1 MLIRALGP
9 LAKGSNEQHSWQR
22 RLVGGGFFAADNE
35 LHAPYIRVTI
45 GSVMVRLLAFVSLL
59 LLTGVSRAQ
68 SAAPPDEVAP
78 APAPPTAHRT
88 LLMLGP
94 TVLLADDDRTYFG
107 ADWAMG
113 RLVSSRLV
121 IGGTLG
127 IGGRRAV
134 ATAYGYQATAPAV
147 GIYSL
152 EFSTRYALA
161 NTPQYRFELL
171 NGLGYGAVGLFDRD
185 RMVATTTTTRNGSTT
200 TSYQPARVAL
210 NEQLLLETGFAATG
224 KLGHGAWLTAQFSRR
239 QLLGSCTFG
248 PAAGFS
254 HWACSVGVSLP
265 YDW

>member
-1 MLIRALGP
+1 
-9 LAKGSNEQHSWQR
+9 
-22 RLVGGGFFAADNE
+22 
-35 LHAPYIRVTI
+35 
-45 GSVMVRLLAFVSLL
+45 MVRFLAFVSLL
-59 LLTGVSRAQ
+59 LLAGVSRAQ
-68 SAAPPDEVAP
+68 SAAPPDELAP
-78 APAPPTAHRT
+78 APASPAAHRT
-88 LLMLGP
+88 YLVVGP

-113 RLVSSRLV
+113 RLVSRRLA
-121 IGGTLG
+121 IGGTLS

-134 ATAYGYQATAPAV
+134 ATSYGYQATSPAV

-185 RMVATTTTTRNGSTT
+185 RMVATTTTARNGSTT

-239 QLLGSCTFG
+239 QLLGSRTFG

-265 YDW
+265 YGW